1 MIRWLSL
8 AVWVCVV
15 TAAPQPNP
23 NPSSAEVFDTGVKP
37 ILEHYCYG
45 CHNSKL
51 QSGALNLEGLSTPG
65 SFAQSRAPWELIL
78 RKLEAVEMPPKG
90 LPHPSPAEYKKVTG
104 WIQVEFERLDG
115 IAETNPG
122 RVTAR
127 RLNRTEYNNTI
138 RDLLGVHLQPAD
150 DFPQDDSGYGFDDI
164 GDVLSL
170 SPVLMERY
178 LQAAEVVARAALF
191 GPAPL
196 KPTVTHYQRPPRG
209 NPAGNVKGLEYTVK
223 NYDVSGLTMPGA
235 FHLTHRFPADGEYVI
250 RATPTGSR
258 APGSDAL
265 VQMAVWLDNKQAGQS
280 PLRPLAEGPGYPDE
294 YGGLTQEFRI
304 RVTAGEHRLD
314 LTSLRQFEGMQAKFG
329 GPNPSKLPPPPLPD
343 LTVLKPPPG
352 SPPDEVVAF
361 YTRQA
366 RGLMQ
371 SIERAGPIGV
381 GSVDVAGPYNEP
393 KEASEESL
401 KKIYSCG
408 HLHSG
413 HGPECARQI
422 VGNLAL
428 RGYRR
433 PLKPGEVDRLLSLV
447 ALAQKR
453 GDSFAEGIGLAI
465 QAILV
470 SPQFLFR
477 IEQAS
482 AAVARPDLTVRPIG
496 QFELATRLA
505 YFLWSSMPDEELSD
519 CARKGILRHPEV
531 LAGQVKR
538 MLQDPKSTA
547 LADNFGGQWL
557 ETRRIETVA
566 PDPARFPAFDD
577 YLRWSMR
584 QETKLFLDSILR
596 EQRSILDLLDAKY
609 TFLNERLAKHY
620 GIRGVTGPEF
630 RRVDLAGTPR
640 GGVLTQGSV
649 LTVTSYATRTSVV
662 LRGKWILE
670 NILNSPVPPPPPD
683 VPALDEKAIGK
694 SVSQR
699 QQMEAHRANAVC
711 ASCHSR
717 MDPLGFGMENF
728 DGTGAWRSDDGKFPI
743 DASGVLPNGKSFNGP
758 VELEA
763 VLKTDRDV
771 FARALTSKMLT
782 YALGRGLERY
792 DDKTVAE
799 IATRLAA
806 DNYKYPTLILEIV
819 KSLPFQMWREEK
831 AITEGASK

>member
-1 MIRWLSL
+1 VRWLCL
-8 AVWVCVV
+8 ASCVWVLA
-15 TAAPQPNP
+15 AAPRPDV
-23 NPSSAEVFDTGVKP
+23 NPSSAEAFDTSVKP
-37 ILEHYCYG
+37 LLAHYCYG
-45 CHNSKL
+45 CHNSKV
-51 QSGALNLEGLSTPG
+51 QSGALNLEGLKTAESVV
-65 SFAQSRAPWELIL
+65 QSRAQWELVL
-78 RKLEAVEMPPKG
+78 GKLEAVEMPPKG
-90 LPHPSPAEYKKVTG
+90 LPRPSPVEYKTVTD
-104 WIQVEFERLDG
+104 WIKAEFERLDG
-115 IAETNPG
+115 VAGSNPG

-178 LQAAEVVARAALF
+178 LTAAEVVARVAVF

-209 NPAGNVKGLEYTVK
+209 NPGSNVRGLEYTVK

-258 APGSDAL
+258 APGSDKL
-265 VQMAVWLDNKQAGQS
+265 VQMAVWLDNQQAGQA
-280 PLRPLAEGPGYPDE
+280 PLKPLAEGPGYPDE

-314 LTSLRQFEGMQAKFG
+314 LTALRQFEGMQAKFG
-329 GPNPSKLPPPPLPD
+329 GPDPSKLPPPPLPD
-343 LTVLKPPPG
+343 LTILKPPPG

-371 SIERAGPIGV
+371 SIERSGPIGV
-381 GSVDVAGPYNEP
+381 GSVDIAGPYNEP

-408 HLHSG
+408 HLHGG

-428 RGYRR
+428 RAYRR
-433 PLKPGEVDRLLSLV
+433 PPKPGEVDRLLSLV
-447 ALAQKR
+447 TLAQKH
-453 GDSFAEGIGLAI
+453 GDSFGEGIALAI
-465 QAILV
+465 QAMLV

-477 IEQAS
+477 IEQSSS
-482 AAVARPDLTVRPIG
+482 AAPRPDPPEHPVG

-505 YFLWSSMPDEELSD
+505 YFLWSSTPDDELLD
-519 CARKGILRHPEV
+519 CAKKGTLRKPEI

-538 MLQDPKSTA
+538 MLQDPESIA
-547 LADNFGGQWL
+547 LAENFGGQWL
-557 ETRRIETVA
+557 ETRRMESVA
-566 PDPARFPAFDD
+566 PDPGRFPAFDD

-596 EQRSILDLLDAKY
+596 DQRSILDLLDAKY
-609 TFLNERLAKHY
+609 TFLNERLARHY
-620 GIRGVTGPEF
+620 GIQGVTGPEF
-630 RRVDLAGTPR
+630 RKVDLTGTPR
-640 GGVLTQGSV
+640 GGVLTQASV

-699 QQMEAHRANAVC
+699 QQMEAHRADAVC

-717 MDPLGFGMENF
+717 MDPLGFGLENF
-728 DGTGAWRSDDGKFPI
+728 DGTGSWRSDDGKFPI

-758 VELEA
+758 VELAA
-763 VLKTDRDV
+763 VLKNDRDV
-771 FARALTSKMLT
+771 FAKALTSKMLT
-782 YALGRGLERY
+782 YALGRGLEAY
-792 DDKTVAE
+792 DNKTVAE
-799 IATRLAA
+799 IAARLAA

-819 KSLPFQMWREEK
+819 KSPPFQMRREEK
-831 AITEGASK
+831 TITEGASK